1 MIPSTLVLF
10 IFVASWMG
18 VAVQSLAMLL
28 TLAWV
33 IRAYF
38 SLDRSQF
45 IEQFSRSRLCQLATF
60 LGLAW
65 LFVGLV
71 SSILNPLTSSIW
83 PAFIPAY
90 MWWAVGPF
98 VLPLLADA
106 VWAMNLPAKQ
116 QLWGRFSR
124 LFWVVLVVVC
134 LISATQYWAGWKLQ
148 GTEIVDSE
156 KRARALFSHPLS
168 LAYILLLYVPLVT
181 ALIIRNGRSRP
192 AWAMVLALVFLI
204 FVSSSRTVQAVVAC
218 MGAVFVLFGLRGR
231 RRVVGALVGLGLT
244 GLIIFTDNPV
254 RQRII
259 STIEQKEDRQQNK
272 YADDRIA
279 FWVVHMDMFKQKP
292 SLGHGLSYRQE
303 YLDRYYEE
311 HGLSDF
317 KKKYPAHNMF
327 LQVLVNTGVAGL
339 LIWLWRIMI
348 DVWACLLLIRGIR
361 PVRDRRQSAGSR
373 AWIGWA
379 GLATIVGV
387 TLAGLTQNA
396 FQDSA
401 VRFHWTILEGL
412 LLWLTS
418 RQEVSDGR
426 GQEAIPA

>member
-387 TLAGLTQNA
+387 MLAGLTQNA

>member
-1 MIPSTLVLF
+1 
-10 IFVASWMG
+10 
-18 VAVQSLAMLL
+18 MLL

-387 TLAGLTQNA
+387 MLAGLTQNA

>member
-1 MIPSTLVLF
+1 M
-10 IFVASWMG
+10 
-18 VAVQSLAMLL
+18 
-28 TLAWV
+28 V
-33 IRAYF
+33 I
-38 SLDRSQF
+38 
-45 IEQFSRSRLCQLATF
+45 
-60 LGLAW
+60 
-65 LFVGLV
+65 
-71 SSILNPLTSSIW
+71 
-83 PAFIPAY
+83 
-90 MWWAVGPF
+90 
-98 VLPLLADA
+98 
-106 VWAMNLPAKQ
+106 
-116 QLWGRFSR
+116 
-124 LFWVVLVVVC
+124 VC

-181 ALIIRNGRSRP
+181 ALAIRSGRSRP
-192 AWAMVLALVFLI
+192 AWAMVLALIFLI

-218 MGAVFVLFGLRGR
+218 MGAVFVVFGLKGR
-231 RRVVGALVGLGLT
+231 RRVVGILVGLGLT
-244 GLIIFTDNPV
+244 GLISFTDNPV

-303 YLDRYYEE
+303 YLDRFYEE
-311 HGLSDF
+311 HGLLEF

-327 LQVLVNTGVAGL
+327 LQVLVNSGVVGF
-339 LIWLWRIMI
+339 LIWFWRIVI
-348 DVWACLLLIRGIR
+348 DVWACLLMIRGIR
-361 PVRDRRQSAGSR
+361 PVRDRWQSAGSR

-387 TLAGLTQNA
+387 MLAGLTQNA

-418 RQEVSDGR
+418 RQEVSDAR